1 MYKKERTKMKGLRG
15 RGRRDENEHE
25 NNENGIN
32 NDVRNNRRDYKHD
45 LSICIIFYPAVQT

>member
-1 MYKKERTKMKGLRG
+1 MKGLRG